1 MIIEHG
7 GITLSPF
14 LSPPPEIPKPSEI
27 SEAFQEVVTTKILK
41 VVPEAFI
48 VSGPRHHYSSKI
60 SEN

>member
-1 MIIEHG
+1 
-7 GITLSPF
+7 LPP
-14 LSPPPEIPKPSEI
+14 SPPPEIPKPSEI
-27 SEAFQEVVTTKILK
+27 SEVFQEVVFTELIK